1 MIGPL
6 RRTLTLWVLAVRDML
21 ASAGPVA
28 FLAVGLLVAAYWWL
42 DPQPPKTVRLATGPE
57 GSAYAGFGKRYAAAL
72 AREGITVELIPTE
85 GSVAN
90 LQLLRDGQADVAFVR
105 GGSGAAPATANGSG
119 LAPPEMPASGA
130 SAPEAAAPVDD
141 DASLQSLG
149 ALFYEPLWIFY
160 RPQALLA
167 TGDGQGAAPGATS
180 GTATGAT
187 SPASSPASSPA
198 AAAARL
204 AASGTAPGAPRQGT
218 RPPQANTSQA
228 NTSQATTSQATTPPA
243 APVPPLEPQ
252 SIAQISRLR
261 LNVDQPGSGVP
272 QLMQRLLR
280 ANGLHA
286 EQMPL
291 SHLAPNAA
299 AQALLAGQLD
309 ALVLTSAPQSAVVRQ
324 LLRTPGVQVLELAQA
339 DAYTRR
345 FPFLRTV
352 TLPRGVADLAAD
364 VPPHDVTLLAA
375 STSLLSR
382 EDTHPALRQLLAQ
395 AAQTIH
401 SRAGWLNG
409 TREFPNTRTSELPVS
424 PEGERAINGAPPFWQ
439 RYLPFWASN
448 LLDRMWLVIGGLIVL
463 LLPLSRVVPPLYTF
477 RVRRRVFRWYARL
490 RAIEDKLDN
499 GTGERTELLNE
510 LDELDRVANGIA
522 VPLAHADE
530 LFALRNNIDL
540 VRKRLLAKRPA

>member
-28 FLAVGLLVAAYWWL
+28 FLAVGLLVAAYGWL

-167 TGDGQGAAPGATS
+167 TGDGQAAAPGATS

-204 AASGTAPGAPRQGT
+204 AASGAATTGPRQGART
-218 RPPQANTSQA
+218 L
-228 NTSQATTSQATTPPA
+228 QATH
-243 APVPPLEPQ
+243 VPPLAPQ
-252 SIAQISRLR
+252 SIPQIGRLR

-309 ALVLTSAPQSAVVRQ
+309 ALVLISAPQSAVVRQ

-382 EDTHPALRQLLAQ
+382 EDTHPALRQLFAQ